1 MASRVPTTAPSVRS
15 CGGFDRVSGVVASL
29 VLTGSVGQDTRFAVR
44 NQQYAVVL
52 NTVGL
57 GTKRNLLDR

>member
-1 MASRVPTTAPSVRS
+1 MSLLLLAEQAPAE
-15 CGGFDRVSGVVASL
+15 VVGALSQL

-52 NTVGL
+52 NTAGL
-57 GTKRNLLDR
+57 GTERNLLDR